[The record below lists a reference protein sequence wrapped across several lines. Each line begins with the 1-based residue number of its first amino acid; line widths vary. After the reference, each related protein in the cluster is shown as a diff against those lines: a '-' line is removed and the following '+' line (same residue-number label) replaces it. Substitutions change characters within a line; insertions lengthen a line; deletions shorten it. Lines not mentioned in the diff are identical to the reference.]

1 MLTDN
6 LHSSC
11 PNPDDYDTKTMWAA
25 ALVAHNPSFTVK
37 DFQDI
42 AESFGLDPH
51 NTSLWY
57 TAVRNWRK
65 ANGLGPLP
73 RTNQKGNPKA
83 ANFRNPDGELSWKKG
98 KRKQQQARRRETP
111 EVPVESHPLGCPAVE
126 VPPPEPPK
134 EEEAPVS
141 DRALPAAFVSNEVT
155 GQVGELQRW
164 MRTKGI
170 KGMEIDA
177 SGEVR
182 LSNMPRNPKGPSF
195 VVKRG

>member
-11 PNPDDYDTKTMWAA
+11 PNPDDYETRTMWAA
-25 ALVAHNPSFTVK
+25 ALVAHNPSFNVK
-37 DFQDI
+37 DFVDI
-42 AESFGLDPH
+42 AKSFGLDPQ

-83 ANFRNPDGELSWKKG
+83 ANFRNPDGELSWLKG
-98 KRKQQQARRRETP
+98 KRKQQQAKRRGKKGNATLLAEALSS
-111 EVPVESHPLGCPAVE
+111 VIA
-126 VPPPEPPK
+126 PEPEAPAPS
-134 EEEAPVS
+134 EEAPPPP
-141 DRALPAAFVSNEVT
+141 DRTLPAAFVSKEVT
-155 GQVGELQRW
+155 TQVGDLQRW
-164 MRTKGI
+164 MRSKGI

-195 VVKRG
+195 VVKP